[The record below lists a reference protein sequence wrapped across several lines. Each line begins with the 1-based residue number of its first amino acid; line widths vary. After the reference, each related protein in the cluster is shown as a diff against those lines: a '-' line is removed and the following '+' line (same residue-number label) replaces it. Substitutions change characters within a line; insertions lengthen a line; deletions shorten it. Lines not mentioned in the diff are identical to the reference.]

1 MLRCHGEGG
10 AGDGSDALAEGDTK
24 LVFTTP
30 SRESAPIWESR
41 AYRDVLLDPGG
52 RTFQAAY
59 SPDGGR
65 TSSTRVARIHK
76 VLHDRRACRASTGD
90 PMRHPAD
97 AASQSVERSH
107 AGDRSG
113 RGDSDG
119 CATARRAWCLDCD
132 RWRDTRGSPVRTR
145 GDRYEHVG
153 VKCRFV
159 RRRGPPRRR
168 VLRWNAAGRRV
179 RRNGR
184 VRAGRDVCQAV
195 GRKGRDRGR
204 VHRRNAGE
212 GGSIHQVI
220 GRGVGENRR
229 GDGGRY
235 LAFSSTTWCIA
246 TTSRSEIFEI
256 SHLESRHLNVTKCR
270 AIAFA
275 TRRMSPQTHT
285 VSNTSWM
292 CPRRGI

>member
-145 GDRYEHVG
+145 GDRYEHVRMNAGSCVG
-153 VKCRFV
+153 VD
-159 RRRGPPRRR
+159 RRDEEFSGGTRPGDEFGGTGASALVETYARPL
-168 VLRWNAAGRRV
+168 VEKGVIEAVCTEEMRV
-179 RRNGR
+179 R
-184 VRAGRDVCQAV
+184 VDL
-195 GRKGRDRGR
+195 
-204 VHRRNAGE
+204 
-212 GGSIHQVI
+212 
-220 GRGVGENRR
+220 
-229 GDGGRY
+229 Y
-235 LAFSSTTWCIA
+235 
-246 TTSRSEIFEI
+246 
-256 SHLESRHLNVTKCR
+256 
-270 AIAFA
+270 
-275 TRRMSPQTHT
+275 TR
-285 VSNTSWM
+285 
-292 CPRRGI
+292 